1 MSERMSDDRPPLPA
15 RQTLDRAALE
25 RVLGRAAELSLGS
38 PESLEALTEA
48 QVVDIGKEVGIPERA
63 LRQALAEERTRAIV
77 PEEPGIVA
85 QYFGSGGASASRS
98 VAGTPETVLAFLDRW
113 MTKEECLTV
122 KRRFPDRMTWEPK
135 RDFFSSMRRD
145 FNLGGRGYA
154 LARAVEVGATV
165 VAVDAG
171 RVLVRLDADLVV
183 PRKRTVTGTAITASL
198 GATAGA
204 GIAMAALVANVAI
217 VAAVAVGG
225 VVALGGMAAA
235 AGVARSHR
243 KLVQRVQLAL
253 EQVLDRLE
261 HGDGGREAPLLDK
274 LGALVKVIR

>member
-38 PESLEALTEA
+38 PESLQALTQA

-204 GIAMAALVANVAI
+204 GI
-217 VAAVAVGG
+217 VGG

>member
-1 MSERMSDDRPPLPA
+1 MSDDRPPLPA

-25 RVLGRAAELSLGS
+25 RVLGRAAELSLGT

-77 PEEPGIVA
+77 PEEPGLIA
-85 QYFGSGGASASRS
+85 QYFGPSGASASRS
-98 VAGTPETVLAFLDRW
+98 VAGTPESVLASLDRW
-113 MTKEECLTV
+113 MTKEECLGV
-122 KRRFPDRMTWEPK
+122 KRRFPDRITWEPK
-135 RDFFSSMRRD
+135 RDFFSSLRRD

-165 VAVDAG
+165 VAIDAG
-171 RVLVRLDADLVV
+171 RVLVRLDADLGS
-183 PRKRTVTGTAITASL
+183 PRKNTVAGTAVTATL
-198 GATAGA
+198 GTTAGV
-204 GIAMAALVANVAI
+204 GVAMAATVANIALVF
-217 VAAVAVGG
+217 AAVAGG
-225 VVALGGMAAA
+225 VFALGGMAIA
-235 AGVARSHR
+235 AGVARGHR

-261 HGDGGREAPLLDK
+261 HGDAGREPPLLDK
-274 LGALVKVIR
+274 LGALVKAIR